1 MNDKLARQ
9 KCVYDCNKLYLE
21 LKDIKTEKVEV
32 EEKIDILLKDS
43 ENNRAEI
50 EKIGHAL
57 YEHYSLAVKNSIQ
70 KNEINDNSIS
80 DTENALNKYINDKK
94 DNEKIIRQK
103 STETGSLQN
112 SVDSYNDA
120 EETFNTSFHCDIK
133 RKRELLRSER
143 KSLTRKNKRRATDFQ
158 GYIRKR
164 MSSIL
169 RQKCFP
175 RKKLIL
181 QEN

>member
-1 MNDKLARQ
+1 M
-9 KCVYDCNKLYLE
+9 
-21 LKDIKTEKVEV
+21 
-32 EEKIDILLKDS
+32 
-43 ENNRAEI
+43 
-50 EKIGHAL
+50 

-120 EETFNTSFHCDIK
+120 EEKFNTRFHCDIK
-133 RKRELLRSER
+133 RNILGLYEEGTLEVR
-143 KSLTRKNKRRATDFQ
+143 KKEFDEENKRRATDFQ